1 MVTLADSSEAS
12 GAAGDHSLLGD
23 AQCVASAMCYSCYT
37 VIMQRELRE
46 DDADVPALF
55 FGYVGVLVAVLGSPV
70 VLLLHVLG
78 SYDLT
83 AFNPT
88 ALGLALLNG
97 LMDYVVA
104 DYTWARAVLLLSPT
118 VATLGTSIQV
128 PVATAADVFL
138 GAPHWL
144 DSWKAVGLTAA
155 GTVLILGGVGGINL
169 DPYRHSSVESIG
181 SQRPDP
187 EAADSSRTPLL
198 EPE

>member
-1 MVTLADSSEAS
+1 
-12 GAAGDHSLLGD
+12 
-23 AQCVASAMCYSCYT
+23 
-37 VIMQRELRE
+37 MQRELRE
-46 DDADVPALF
+46 DDPDVPALF
-55 FGYVGVLVAVLGSPV
+55 FGYVGVLVAVLGAPV

-78 SYDLT
+78 SYDLR
-83 AFNPT
+83 ALNPA

-128 PVATAADVFL
+128 PIATAADVFL

-144 DSWKAVGLTAA
+144 YSWKAVGLTAA

-169 DPYRHSSVESIG
+169 DPYRHSSAAHID